1 MGQRGEEWVSEV
13 RGRRKI
19 GEVRNGRQGE
29 TQVGQREVWSGSVAS
44 FTGGK
49 QQRSEIEPREGA
61 RAYVQ
66 AAHGLDCSASVRREA
81 CALRV
86 RAAVAEDVACGGTP
100 TRCGASKY
108 SGLH

>member
-49 QQRSEIEPREGA
+49 QQRSSRAREHARTCRLRMASIAPRVSDE
-61 RAYVQ
+61 RPV
-66 AAHGLDCSASVRREA
+66 LFA
-81 CALRV
+81 CALLSLRM
-86 RAAVAEDVACGGTP
+86 
-100 TRCGASKY
+100 
-108 SGLH
+108 